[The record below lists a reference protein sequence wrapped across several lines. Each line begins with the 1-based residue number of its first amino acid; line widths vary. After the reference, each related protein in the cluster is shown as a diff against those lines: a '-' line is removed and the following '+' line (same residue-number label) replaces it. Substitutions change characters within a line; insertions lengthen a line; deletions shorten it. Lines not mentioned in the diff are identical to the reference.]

1 MTTGSVASARLIPLD
16 PSEILTK
23 REVAERL
30 KVSVRTVENLHL
42 PVLKLG
48 SRSNRYIWSAVL
60 KNLQEQSNGR

>member
-1 MTTGSVASARLIPLD
+1 MKAVAEVVGAID
-16 PSEILTK
+16 PTEILTK

-30 KVSVRTVENLHL
+30 KCSVRTVENLHL

-60 KNLQEQSNGR
+60 KHLQERSNGR

>member
-1 MTTGSVASARLIPLD
+1 MKAAEVVGTID
-16 PSEILTK
+16 PTEILTK

-30 KVSVRTVENLHL
+30 KCSIRTIENLHL

-60 KNLQEQSNGR
+60 KHLQERSNGR